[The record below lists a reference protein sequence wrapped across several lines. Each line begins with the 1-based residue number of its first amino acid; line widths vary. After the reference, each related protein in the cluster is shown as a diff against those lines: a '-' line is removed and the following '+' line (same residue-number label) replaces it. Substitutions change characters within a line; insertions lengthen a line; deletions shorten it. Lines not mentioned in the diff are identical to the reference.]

1 MMAWPMVELR
11 QKIVGVDT
19 SQDIMNIILVL
30 DSNLPCDQAQAV
42 GSVITTILTEFLLQN
57 KEDTQKT
64 RINVGL
70 VVFGPIYQLDL
81 DGIASADVITSA
93 SAWNEQQ

>member
-42 GSVITTILTEFLLQN
+42 GLVITTILTEFLLQN
-57 KEDTQKT
+57 KEDMQKT

-81 DGIASADVITSA
+81 DGIASTDVITSA